1 MKFIINLYIGKVY
14 IDDENKYSFID
25 GVCVNVNNRNLR
37 IIEGLVFIKLCLSFI
52 GYIEY
57 VEIGVYLYRWCYRGR

>member
-1 MKFIINLYIGKVY
+1 MMKINIVLLM
-14 IDDENKYSFID
+14 
-25 GVCVNVNNRNLR
+25 GVCVNMNYKNLR